1 MAKEIKFTTQGTA
14 IDLTDPS
21 VNPEAA
27 PTATPRQGGFVL
39 RNRIDAAKLST
50 ANRVLCTFDATP
62 ATTPTVAMR
71 ILEVPE
77 RVYVKELM
85 VFAVKDQDVPT
96 IDITGAQ
103 SSNLDIKDSDFSLM
117 TLSFGAQR
125 NKRPTSHASYVAASS
140 LVDLTTV
147 NAEQAPGIGTVAGDV
162 FGNFQLNGEL
172 TDPLSPVTASNPNIL
187 FVDAFQTVDAA
198 IGNPLEPMGT
208 AKKVRN
214 HVGATFVADS
224 AATTELIQQEDGE
237 YFPYGGYVK
246 MQLGPWNTS
255 MASGYSDVTG
265 IFSSPSA
272 ATIHIAGVWEIQA
285 VCQYVPE

>member
-1 MAKEIKFTTQGTA
+1 MAKEIKFTTLGTVV
-14 IDLTDPS
+14 DLTDTD
-21 VNPEAA
+21 VNPDAA
-27 PTATPRQGGFVL
+27 PTSTPRQGGFTL
-39 RNRIDAAKLST
+39 RNRINFSNVST
-50 ANRVLCTFDATP
+50 SNKTMCTFDATP
-62 ATTPTVAMR
+62 ATTATVPFR

-77 RVYVKELM
+77 RVYVKDLM
-85 VFAVKDQDVPT
+85 IFAVKDQSVPT
-96 IDITGAQ
+96 VHITGAQ

-117 TLSFGAQR
+117 TVSFGAQR

-147 NAEQAPGIGTVAGDV
+147 NGEQTAGMGTVAGNI
-162 FGNFQLNGEL
+162 FGALKLNGEL

-214 HVGATFVADS
+214 PGALGGASGATA
-224 AATTELIQQEDGE
+224 LIQQEDGE

-272 ATIHIAGVWEIQA
+272 ATIWLAGVWEIQA
-285 VCQYVPE
+285 NCQYIPE